1 MNKLST
7 TRENLWTTRRQ
18 PVRVIHIIALSL
30 TYPVR
35 SIRAGEPLRR
45 EARRRCLVLLGALC
59 VLGTTPAAAI
69 NTPKDINNYKLYA
82 HFKVIDAK
90 QYRCLELLWTRES
103 QWNPRADNP
112 KSTAYGI
119 PQMLRLK
126 ERDPY
131 RQIDIGLRYIV
142 HRHST
147 PCKAWAHHQRT
158 GHY

>member
-18 PVRVIHIIALSL
+18 PVRVIHIIALYL

-59 VLGTTPAAAI
+59 VLGTTPASAI

-131 RQIDIGLRYIV
+131 RQIDIGLRYIA

-147 PCKAWAHHQRT
+147 PCQAWEHHRRT

>member
-7 TRENLWTTRRQ
+7 TLENLWTTRRN
-18 PVRVIHIIALSL
+18 PVKVIHIIALCL

-45 EARRRCLVLLGALC
+45 VARRRCLVLLGALC
-59 VLGTTPAAAI
+59 VLGTTPAEAI
-69 NTPKDINNYKLYA
+69 NTRKDINNYKLYA
-82 HFKVIDAK
+82 HFKVIDSK
-90 QYRCLELLWTRES
+90 EYRCLELLWTRES

-112 KSTAYGI
+112 KSTAFGI
-119 PQMLRLK
+119 PQILRMK

-131 RQIDIGLRYIV
+131 RQIDIGLRYIK
-142 HRHST
+142 HRYET
-147 PCKAWAHHQRT
+147 ACNAWAHHRKT

>member
-7 TRENLWTTRRQ
+7 TPNNLWTTRRQ
-18 PVRVIHIIALSL
+18 SVKVIHIVATYL
-30 TYPVR
+30 TVGVR
-35 SIRAGEPLRR
+35 SIHAGEPLRR

-59 VLGTTPAAAI
+59 VLGTTPASAI

-82 HFKVIDAK
+82 HFKLIDAK
-90 QYRCLELLWTRES
+90 EYRCVELLWTRES

-112 KSTAYGI
+112 KSSAYGI
-119 PQMLRLK
+119 PQMLRMK

-131 RQIDIGLRYIV
+131 KQIDIGLRYIK
-142 HRHST
+142 HRYLT
-147 PCKAWAHHQRT
+147 ACKAWEHHRRT

>member
-59 VLGTTPAAAI
+59 VLGTTPASAI

-90 QYRCLELLWTRES
+90 QYRCLELLWTR
-103 QWNPRADNP
+103 
-112 KSTAYGI
+112 
-119 PQMLRLK
+119 
-126 ERDPY
+126 
-131 RQIDIGLRYIV
+131 
-142 HRHST
+142 
-147 PCKAWAHHQRT
+147 
-158 GHY
+158 

>member
-7 TRENLWTTRRQ
+7 TPNNLWTTRRQ
-18 PVRVIHIIALSL
+18 PVKVIHIIALSL
-30 TYPVR
+30 TYPIR

-45 EARRRCLVLLGALC
+45 VARRRCLVLLGALC
-59 VLGTTPAAAI
+59 VLGTTPAEAI

-82 HFKVIDAK
+82 HFKLIDAK
-90 QYRCLELLWTRES
+90 EYRCLELLWTRES

-112 KSTAYGI
+112 KSTAFGI
-119 PQMLRLK
+119 PQMLRMK

-131 RQIDIGLRYIV
+131 KQIDIGLRYIK
-142 HRHST
+142 HRYLT
-147 PCKAWAHHQRT
+147 ACKAWSHHQRT